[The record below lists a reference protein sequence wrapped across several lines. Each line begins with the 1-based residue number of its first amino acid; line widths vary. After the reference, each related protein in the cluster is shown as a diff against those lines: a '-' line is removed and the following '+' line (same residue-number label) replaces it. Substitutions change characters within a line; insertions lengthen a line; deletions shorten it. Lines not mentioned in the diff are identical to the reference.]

1 MSRRPLV
8 CLFRFFPFAF
18 CLLPFAFSGC
28 AVLPPIPHRHHAG
41 GIHPLAALLDD
52 GYQDLTGVIHVHT
65 NASHD
70 AQGTFEDVVRVAN
83 AQGLHYVIITD
94 HNTLKHLRDGKQGW
108 HGAVLVLIGDEIST
122 RSGHYLALNVHEEID
137 RYQPTQAVIDEVNRQ
152 GGFGFIAH
160 PYVAKAH
167 WSDWTVT
174 GVTGIE
180 GYNAAHDTLDEN
192 KLRLAVWTLFSPRE
206 PFYLS
211 ILDRPYD
218 ALAMWDRLIAQRG
231 RFTGIGSC
239 DAHEFHILGVTFA
252 SYEDLFRLIRTHL
265 LIPNGAP
272 IDADHLYDALKQ
284 GHAYFAM
291 DLVAEVRDFTFLAHR
306 GEKVLG
312 IMGDEVTLT
321 PNLELTAT
329 LPAPAILTL
338 MKDGQ
343 AVATTIGASWSVP
356 VTEPGAYRLEAVRV
370 NKPWIFSNPIY
381 VRPAPSEQPP
391 SPLPNAP

>member
-1 MSRRPLV
+1 MTRAGTVLRLTPYALS
-8 CLFRFFPFAF
+8 LFVY
-18 CLLPFAFSGC
+18 GC
-28 AVLPPIPHRHHAG
+28 AVLGPVARHILPSSSAQHLRPAEE
-41 GIHPLAALLDD
+41 LEDS
-52 GYQDLTGVIHVHT
+52 YQDLAGVIHVHT

-70 AQGTFEDVVRVAN
+70 AHGTFEDVVRVAN
-83 AQGLHYVIITD
+83 AQGLNYVIITE
-94 HNTLKHLRDGKQGW
+94 HNNLRRLREDQQGW
-108 HGAVLVLIGDEIST
+108 HGAVLVLIGTEIST
-122 RSGHYLALNVHEEID
+122 RSGHYLALNVRDEID
-137 RYQPTQAVIDEVNRQ
+137 RYQPTQAVIDAVNQQ

-160 PYVAKAH
+160 PYFAKGR
-167 WSDWTVT
+167 WKDWTVT

-192 KLRLAVWTLFSPRE
+192 KLRLALWTLFSPRD

-218 ALAMWDRLIAQRG
+218 PLAMWDRLIAQRG
-231 RFTGIGSC
+231 RMVGIGSS
-239 DAHEFHILGVTFA
+239 DAHEFHALGVKFA
-252 SYEDLFRLIRTHL
+252 PYEDLFHLIRTHL

-272 IDADHLYDALKQ
+272 LDADHLYDALKQ

-291 DLVAEVRDFTFLAHR
+291 DLVAEVREFTFLAHR

-343 AVATTIGASWSVP
+343 AIATKIGSSWSVP
-356 VTEPGAYRLEAVRV
+356 VTEPGAYRLEAARID
-370 NKPWIFSNPIY
+370 KPWIFSNPIY
-381 VRPAPSEQPP
+381 VRPAPSEPP
-391 SPLPNAP
+391 SSPLPNAP